1 MHLSPEALLDL
12 FRTTFEHA
20 PIGMCLLDSGGS
32 IVLANRVLGQTYG
45 YGPHDLAGKHL
56 SLVTAPPEWDETRE
70 KFEALAAG
78 KAEAYELKS
87 RARRADGRVVDVLV
101 SCSALRTPEGG
112 LRYVIMHVRDL
123 TAEVATAEALRESEA
138 GHRGRLEQQART
150 DELTNLPNRRRLN
163 EDLDALLD
171 KSSPAARPAVLFLDL
186 DNFKHINDMHGH
198 SFGDEI
204 LQAVVERLLSVRP
217 GEDTIARF
225 GGDEFVVLAPNGD
238 KIERIAA
245 AYLQALSLPVTC
257 RNRPI
262 DVSLS
267 VGAVSL
273 DRSEPLSVD
282 EVLSRAD
289 VALYRAKSGGKNRA
303 TVFTDAMRHE
313 LHAERQLE
321 TELRSALD
329 REEVVCLFQP
339 IVRLRGIHIESV
351 ETLVRWQ
358 HPRMGLLTPDK
369 FLGIA
374 ERGGLIGD
382 VDYRA
387 LRGALLRWKTW
398 RDEGHLLRVSVNV
411 ATSQLGPAVVQR
423 VGRVLAELDVPGE
436 ALCLEITEGALLDA
450 ETSGGVLRDLEDM
463 GVRLAI
469 DDFGTGYS
477 CLAYLRDLPVHEV
490 KIDRSFT
497 SRMEDSATLKIVRGI
512 VQLSHELGIEVVAEG
527 IETAAQRDMLIELG
541 CDLGQGYLF
550 ARPTADPLST
560 LVTRVRTSTRPR
572 ARMSMPPGE

>member
-32 IVLANRVLGQTYG
+32 IVLANRLLGQTYG
-45 YGPHDLAGKHL
+45 YGSHDLVGMHL
-56 SLVTAPPEWDETRE
+56 SAVTAPPEWDEMRAR
-70 KFEALAAG
+70 FEDISAG
-78 KAEAYELKS
+78 KCDTYELRT
-87 RARRADGRVVDVLV
+87 RARRSNGAMVDVLV
-101 SCSALRTPEGG
+101 SASALRASDGA
-112 LRYVIMHVRDL
+112 LRYVIAHVRDL
-123 TAEVATAEALRESEA
+123 TADVAATDALRETEA
-138 GHRGRLEQQART
+138 SHRGRLEQQART

-163 EDLDALLD
+163 EDLDALLN
-171 KSSPAARPAVLFLDL
+171 SAPGTQPAVLFLDL

-225 GGDEFVVLAPNGD
+225 GGDEFVVLAPNGE

-245 AYLQALSLPVTC
+245 SYLQALALPVTC

-387 LRGALLRWKTW
+387 LRGALLKWKAW

-423 VGRVLAELDVPGE
+423 VGRVLAELGVPGE

-512 VQLSHELGIEVVAEG
+512 VQLSHELGMEVVAEG
-527 IETAAQRDMLIELG
+527 IETAAQRDLLIELG

-550 ARPTADPLST
+550 ARPTGDPLST
-560 LVTRVRTSTRPR
+560 VATRVRTSTRPR
-572 ARMSMPPGE
+572 ARVSMPPGE